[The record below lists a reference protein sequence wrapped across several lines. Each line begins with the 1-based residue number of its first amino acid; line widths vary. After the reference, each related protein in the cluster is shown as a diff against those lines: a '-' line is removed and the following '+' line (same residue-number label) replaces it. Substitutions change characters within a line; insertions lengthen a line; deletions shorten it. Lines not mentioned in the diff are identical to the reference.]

1 MEAQSWAQSG
11 PAPNITGHTGSS
23 SEAHPQPCQT
33 PGMGGGGGGGGV
45 EGKDC
50 LISKIAYCVEVHI

>member
-11 PAPNITGHTGSS
+11 PAPNITGRRGSS

-33 PGMGGGGGGGGV
+33 PGMGGGGGGGV
-45 EGKDC
+45 EGKDW
-50 LISKIAYCVEVHI
+50 LISKIA